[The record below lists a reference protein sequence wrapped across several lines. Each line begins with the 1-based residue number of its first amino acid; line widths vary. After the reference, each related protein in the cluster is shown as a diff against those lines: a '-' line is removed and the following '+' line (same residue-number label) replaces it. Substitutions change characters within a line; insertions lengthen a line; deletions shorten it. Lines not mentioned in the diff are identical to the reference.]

1 MSGVLLSLKNAFV
14 GLLYCFR
21 TQRNMFIHAMVG
33 SIVIFAAILLQ
44 VNVIEMLFLISAI
57 FSVLVAETINTAIEK
72 TIDLYTKKRNHL
84 AQTAK
89 DVAAGAV
96 LLTAIFSLIVGSI
109 VLGPPLWH
117 FAKLFLLLP

>member
-21 TQRNMFIHAMVG
+21 TQRNMLIHAMVG
-33 SIVIFAAILLQ
+33 SIVILAAILLQ
-44 VNVIEMLFLISAI
+44 VNVIEMLFLITAI

-96 LLTAIFSLIVGSI
+96 LLTAIFSLTVGFI
-109 VLGPPLWH
+109 VLGPPLWS
-117 FAKLFLLLP
+117 FARSFILFL